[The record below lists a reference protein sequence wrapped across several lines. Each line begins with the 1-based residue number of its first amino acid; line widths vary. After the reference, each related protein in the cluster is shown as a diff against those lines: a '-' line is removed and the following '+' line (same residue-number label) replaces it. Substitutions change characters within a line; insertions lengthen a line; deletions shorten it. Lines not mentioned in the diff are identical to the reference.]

1 VADGSYT
8 DSDLDAAI
16 AAIGDPERLRE
27 AQDLVARAAPSLQR
41 VLNTALHEGGWF
53 GEAHQQAVHEAAGEE
68 DPTERARAVHTLIA
82 EEARLGMFVGVAV
95 GFELARELERG
106 SGEQENP
113 PASGGASPSGG
124 ESAPPTSS
132 GETAPPPSGGETAP
146 PTSGAGNPNRTT
158 QED

>member
-16 AAIGDPERLRE
+16 AAIGEPGRLRE
-27 AQDLVARAAPSLQR
+27 AQDLVARVAPSLQR

-53 GEAHQQAVHEAAGEE
+53 GEAHQQAVREAAGGE
-68 DPTERARAVHTLIA
+68 DPSERARAVHTLIA

-95 GFELARELERG
+95 GFELARELSLE
-106 SGEQENP
+106 P
-113 PASGGASPSGG
+113 
-124 ESAPPTSS
+124 
-132 GETAPPPSGGETAP
+132 PPPSGEQGDPPASVGEQGDSP
-146 PTSGAGNPNRTT
+146 PSGGGSDPLPPGAGSDQPPSAAGNQNQPT